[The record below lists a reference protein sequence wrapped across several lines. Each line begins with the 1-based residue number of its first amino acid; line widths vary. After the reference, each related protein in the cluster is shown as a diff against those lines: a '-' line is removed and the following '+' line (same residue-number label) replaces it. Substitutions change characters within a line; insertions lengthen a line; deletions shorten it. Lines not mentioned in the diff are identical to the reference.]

1 MRAQQRTE
9 IGAVQSQMI
18 VAGVRWQKSA
28 FEALLLDD
36 PALDVDPKR
45 ASQRARDAVKRV
57 FVIQPKG
64 AGRPS

>member
-1 MRAQQRTE
+1 
-9 IGAVQSQMI
+9 MI

-28 FEALLLDD
+28 FEALLLDE